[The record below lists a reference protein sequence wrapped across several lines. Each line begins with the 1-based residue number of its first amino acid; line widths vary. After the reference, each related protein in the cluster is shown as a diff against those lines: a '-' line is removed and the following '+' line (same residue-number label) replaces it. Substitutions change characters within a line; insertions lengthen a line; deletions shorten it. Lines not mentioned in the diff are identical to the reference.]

1 MENKEIQNLRLLA
14 KCWNNL
20 DASLINGFLA
30 SDFVYES
37 QWVLTPLKG
46 SSNFFNYLFQK
57 FNAIKTAMLLSQVM
71 SVSAEIGYCT
81 ELSNRPCLLLTQITN
96 ETIHQVTVLIEIKAD
111 KISRIDVCFIPDP
124 SKTLLTGETPN

>member
-20 DASLINGFLA
+20 DVSYINGFLA
-30 SDFVYES
+30 SDLVYES

-46 SSNFFNYLFQK
+46 SSNFLNYLFQK
-57 FNAIKTAMLLSQVM
+57 FNAIKTAMLSQVI
-71 SVSAEIGYCT
+71 SVSAEIGFCT
-81 ELSNRPCLLLTQITN
+81 ELANRPCLVLTQITN
-96 ETIHQVTVLIEIKAD
+96 ESIRQVTVLIETKAD

-124 SKTLLTGETPN
+124 SNTLLTGETPQ